1 MSKSC
6 TFCMHPFTGLATR
19 EDGAIKVCCRSA
31 PIGYIQNETLEE
43 VWNGNAMREV
53 RKQVLNDERPE
64 VCKPC
69 FDLEDQGVQS
79 LRQRHIAGVI
89 PEARVNLYPDA
100 LDALDEDYTMP
111 FELPTMEIK
120 LNNLCNLRCRMCNP
134 LDSTSWK
141 DWDQVTD
148 FYKKED
154 NILIPIVDKLVDKPG
169 QYIGPFDNSENWW
182 SSFEK
187 LLPFFRRVEFAG
199 GEPLMDPYHYKI
211 LDKLAEYGDNIEL
224 KYATNGT
231 TLGIKGGRTIHDY
244 WPKFRSVAVNVSID
258 GVHDVYEYIRGNGKF
273 SVIEENI
280 KVFKSFPNV
289 SRVVGA
295 FTVQANNIMQIDKVI
310 DYFINTLGIV
320 FYSHRVTYPMALSA
334 QVLPPELKQGVVDKL
349 EVMKETVLTYKWIQ
363 DNDLLREVTLQ
374 QIQDNINFLQARCM
388 YESHWKDCINF
399 NRALDKTRGQDF
411 LAANP
416 EFIPYV

>member
-1 MSKSC
+1 MHKSC

-43 VWNGNAMREV
+43 AWNNENMQEV
-53 RKQVLNDERPE
+53 RRQVLNDERPD

-100 LDALDEDYTMP
+100 LATLEDDYTMP
-111 FELPTMEIK
+111 FEIPTMEIK
-120 LNNLCNLRCRMCNP
+120 LNNLCNLKCRMCNP

-141 DWDQVTD
+141 DWNAVKP
-148 FYKKED
+148 FYEKEN
-154 NILIPIVDKLVDKPG
+154 NILIPIIDSLTDTPG
-169 QYIGPFDNSENWW
+169 KYIGPFDNSDNWW
-182 SSFEK
+182 SSFDK

-244 WPKFRSVAVNVSID
+244 WPKFKSIAVNVSID
-258 GVHDVYEYIRGNGKF
+258 GLHDVYEYIRGNGKF
-273 SVIEENI
+273 EEIEENI
-280 KVFKSFPNV
+280 EVFKSFPNV

-295 FTVQANNIMQIDKVI
+295 FTVQSNNIMQIDKVI
-310 DYFINTLGIV
+310 DYFINKLGII
-320 FYSHRVTYPMALSA
+320 FYSHRVTYPTALSA
-334 QVLPPELKQGVVDKL
+334 QVLPPELKQKVVARL
-349 EVMKETVLTYKWIQ
+349 EEMKIEVLEYPLVKEHKILETL
-363 DNDLLREVTLQ
+363 TLQ
-374 QIQDNINFLQARCM
+374 QIQDNINFLQAKCM
-388 YESHWKDCINF
+388 HDTHWQDCINF
-399 NRALDKTRGQDF
+399 NHALDKTRSQDF